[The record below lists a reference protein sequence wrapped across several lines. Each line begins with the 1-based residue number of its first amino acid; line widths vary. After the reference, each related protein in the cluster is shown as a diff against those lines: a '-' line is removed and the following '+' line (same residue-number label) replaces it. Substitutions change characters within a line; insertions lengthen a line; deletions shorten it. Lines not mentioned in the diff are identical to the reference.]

1 MLLLFPVFFG
11 PYSFL
16 HTVLH
21 ASCSKSELMRKIL
34 QKLWH
39 HHHWCCLT
47 PCPSLPEM
55 FFTVPTD
62 LLTITSTSILMG
74 RYIPCWR
81 CPGVEFWRCSFQ
93 ISSVLRLLPF
103 QFFLGIGFYAW
114 VVGFFR
120 FCFLLYSLP
129 YDMETLTK
137 KSFCFHLEGFWMC
150 LPVPWRCFRAVL
162 FFIAVFNNFWLCP
175 YYLHLINL
183 SNFWR
188 GSSFSFP
195 YCFLTFEA
203 SWITLYLKHLG
214 IYIDHVAAQ

>member
-1 MLLLFPVFFG
+1 MLLLFPLFFG

-16 HTVLH
+16 HTILH
-21 ASCSKSELMRKIL
+21 VSCSKSELMRKIL

-39 HHHWCCLT
+39 HHHWWCLT

-62 LLTITSTSILMG
+62 LLTITSTTILMG

-93 ISSVLRLLPF
+93 VSSVLRLLRLLPF
-103 QFFLGIGFYAW
+103 LFFFFFGIGFDAW

-137 KSFCFHLEGFWMC
+137 KAS
-150 LPVPWRCFRAVL
+150 A
-162 FFIAVFNNFWLCP
+162 FI
-175 YYLHLINL
+175 
-183 SNFWR
+183 WR
-188 GSSFSFP
+188 G
-195 YCFLTFEA
+195 FECVFQC
-203 SWITLYLKHLG
+203 LE
-214 IYIDHVAAQ
+214 DV

>member
-103 QFFLGIGFYAW
+103 QFFFGNRFLCLSGGF
-114 VVGFFR
+114 
-120 FCFLLYSLP
+120 LQ
-129 YDMETLTK
+129 
-137 KSFCFHLEGFWMC
+137 
-150 LPVPWRCFRAVL
+150 VL
-162 FFIAVFNNFWLCP
+162 FFTIFSPIWHGDP
-175 YYLHLINL
+175 YKKKLLLSSGGVLNVSSSALKMLQSSLVLHCC
-183 SNFWR
+183 FQQ
-188 GSSFSFP
+188 
-195 YCFLTFEA
+195 FLTLSLLSA
-203 SWITLYLKHLG
+203 S
-214 IYIDHVAAQ
+214 DQPE